1 MARARARAK
10 ERGREGERDG
20 ESEGEG
26 EGKGELWVVLSF
38 FDFMDGWLWDEQR
51 RSYDFA
57 ETLHR
62 FIWKSCDVII
72 SNWKKSDLVRILVQK
87 PNR

>member
-1 MARARARAK
+1 MVIARARERERAL
-10 ERGREGERDG
+10 GT
-20 ESEGEG
+20 S
-26 EGKGELWVVLSF
+26 VLF
-38 FDFMDGWLWDEQR
+38 RHMDGLLWDEQR

-72 SNWKKSDLVRILVQK
+72 SYWKKSDLVRILVQK